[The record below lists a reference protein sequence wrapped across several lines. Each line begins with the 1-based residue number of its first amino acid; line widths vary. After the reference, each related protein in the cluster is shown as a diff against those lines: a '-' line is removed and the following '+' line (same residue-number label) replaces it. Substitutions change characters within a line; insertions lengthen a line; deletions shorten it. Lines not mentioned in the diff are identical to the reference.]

1 MTLTDILQR
10 LDGVHGAGTQ
20 YVARCPVH
28 GDSKPSLSIGQGQD
42 GRVLL
47 KCHAGCDTAD
57 ILDALGLQTSDLF
70 PETAPGQAFH
80 PVAPQGKQWR
90 EATYDYRDETGA
102 ATLRKVKMRHPDGG
116 KHFYWLHLDGNE
128 WKKGRGGRNPALYT
142 SGIDGAAVLLVE
154 GEKDVDSLKA
164 LNWPAATTP
173 DGAGGKWQLRYT
185 DELSGKEVAILPD
198 NDEPGRKFAETAAAA
213 LFGHAASV
221 RIADLRKLWPDMP
234 EHGDITDYLTSGH
247 AWEPVVELI
256 ISTPPM
262 EEAPDVGA
270 EPGNDGGFVGF
281 VGFDTTPFSENPT
294 FPAEEL
300 SDILRN
306 MAVGISES
314 LQVAVD
320 MPAAALLTVAAIC
333 AQKKFVIN
341 PKPGWIEPVN
351 LYTAIVAL
359 PSERKSPVL
368 SKVMVPV
375 HAFTRAENE
384 RRRPII
390 EEYAT
395 KKDILERR
403 IENMKKATASVG
415 KKGAAPVTSDDVTML
430 QRELSDLERDAV
442 DYINLVS
449 DDTTT
454 EVLALNM
461 EKNGEKMGLVSSEGG
476 IFNTLAGLYSGGI
489 ANFDIFLKSYS
500 GDYYKSSR
508 MTRAK
513 VELTEPALTVL
524 LMVQQS
530 VLEAIMQNNEFKGR
544 GLLARFLYSIPDSLV
559 GHRSYDTGDVP
570 EEFAAEY
577 NNLVVSLLSLPDG
590 EPRILHLDHDAQT
603 EARKLFFELEPRLR
617 DDLEPLG
624 DWAGKHHGRV
634 MRIAALLHICDHG
647 ADAASILIPG
657 ETIRRARVIGDYFI
671 EHAKAAYRIMGL
683 SENQATKDAKYILK
697 RLDSTGLTEISKR
710 DLYRLCMDRVGFEKA
725 AYMEPGLKVLVD
737 RGFIKI
743 EKAHMTKPTKPTKG
757 GRPSLMVY
765 VNPEYRKEAFP

>member
-1 MTLTDILQR
+1 MTELGAFNNHLAHCNVNEIMTDKTFALMMDVDDIAYVGDRARMLHYEVCQR
-10 LDGVHGAGTQ
+10 LHIPEEQFQAWNDA
-20 YVARCPVH
+20 
-28 GDSKPSLSIGQGQD
+28 
-42 GRVLL
+42 
-47 KCHAGCDTAD
+47 TA
-57 ILDALGLQTSDLF
+57 
-70 PETAPGQAFH
+70 
-80 PVAPQGKQWR
+80 VR
-90 EATYDYRDETGA
+90 YDED
-102 ATLRKVKMRHPDGG
+102 
-116 KHFYWLHLDGNE
+116 
-128 WKKGRGGRNPALYT
+128 
-142 SGIDGAAVLLVE
+142 
-154 GEKDVDSLKA
+154 
-164 LNWPAATTP
+164 PAAFM
-173 DGAGGKWQLRYT
+173 R
-185 DELSGKEVAILPD
+185 
-198 NDEPGRKFAETAAAA
+198 AA
-213 LFGHAASV
+213 LS
-221 RIADLRKLWPDMP
+221 
-234 EHGDITDYLTSGH
+234 
-247 AWEPVVELI
+247 
-256 ISTPPM
+256 
-262 EEAPDVGA
+262 

-476 IFNTLAGLYSGGI
+476 IFNTLAGLYS

-530 VLEAIMQNNEFKGR
+530 VLEAIMRNNEFKGR

-559 GHRSYDTGDVP
+559 GHRSYDTGAVP

-577 NNLVVSLLSLPDG
+577 NNLVVQLLSLPDG

-603 EARKLFFELEPRLR
+603 EARKLFLELEPRLR

-710 DLYRLCMDRVGFEKA
+710 DLHQLCKDRVGLEKA
-725 AYMEPGLKVLVD
+725 SDMEPGLKVLVD

-743 EKAHMTKPTKPTKG
+743 EKPPLSKPSKPSKG